1 MSSRKTRKRGRA
13 SSQTT
18 ETIQCTRGHSAGKKR
33 KEDDPLM
40 ARDIPQIVQ
49 AVVDTLRGSSRT
61 SGGGDNGDEPR
72 TRCTLRDSSRTDC
85 DGDNR
90 DEPQTS
96 SGTPIDGQFLCGC

>member
-1 MSSRKTRKRGRA
+1 MSSRKTRKRGHV

-18 ETIQCTRGHSAGKKR
+18 ETVHCTRGCSAGKKR
-33 KEDDPLM
+33 KEDDPLT

-49 AVVDTLRGSSRT
+49 AVVDTLHSSSRT

-72 TRCTLRDSSRTDC
+72 TSCTLRDSSRTDC
-85 DGDNR
+85 DRDNR
-90 DEPQTS
+90 EEPQTS